1 MASFKL
7 VLPKIVV
14 ILRITLIVYSANV
27 DNKVRFS
34 IFRKKYVSTMKS
46 TLRTE

>member
-14 ILRITLIVYSANV
+14 TLGIILIVYSANA
-27 DNKVRFS
+27 DDKVRFN
-34 IFRKKYVSTMKS
+34 IFRKKIY
-46 TLRTE
+46 